1 LLDDFNI
8 RASVQLRDRSA
19 KKMDATRERH
29 RANRD
34 NANSEIAQR
43 FALVFRADRFHSGPK
58 KGTKYAPT
66 LAREAA
72 EAHYRA
78 RVAERFDRM
87 IDAQMET
94 AAGIKEFV
102 YRDEAGRFKVIDD
115 PDELQA
121 RINLGQAI
129 EIFARLPSTQAQTD
143 MLNRLMG
150 RAKEQPK
157 NLNISS
163 TLNVVD
169 ILRQRHARGR
179 RVVTPLGN

>member
-1 LLDDFNI
+1 MKDAGSRI
-8 RASVQLRDRSA
+8 ATIA
-19 KKMDATRERH
+19 KVRYCPLNFLNFSSMARGGR
-29 RANRD
+29 RPN
-34 NANSEIAQR
+34 
-43 FALVFRADRFHSGPK
+43 SGPK

-78 RVAERFDRM
+78 RVAERFDRV

-102 YRDEAGRFKVIDD
+102 YRDDHGRFKVIDD

-129 EIFARLPSTQAQTD
+129 EILTRLPS
-143 MLNRLMG
+143 
-150 RAKEQPK
+150 
-157 NLNISS
+157 
-163 TLNVVD
+163 
-169 ILRQRHARGR
+169 
-179 RVVTPLGN
+179 